1 VGGGGSMRLPRSS
14 GRRDYAV
21 LVTPLSVQKTLFALK
36 HPAAAVFVTD
46 PEKEQDIP
54 ATRLQDLH
62 GPTPA
67 EARVAVAVVSGMTV
81 KDIARAQGTSLNT
94 VRSQLK
100 SVFEKLGVHRQ
111 SELVRCLLSGP
122 FQNVT
127 PA

>member
-1 VGGGGSMRLPRSS
+1 
-14 GRRDYAV
+14 
-21 LVTPLSVQKTLFALK
+21 
-36 HPAAAVFVTD
+36 
-46 PEKEQDIP
+46 
-54 ATRLQDLH
+54 
-62 GPTPA
+62 
-67 EARVAVAVVSGMTV
+67 MTV

-111 SELVRCLLSGP
+111 SELVRSLLSGP